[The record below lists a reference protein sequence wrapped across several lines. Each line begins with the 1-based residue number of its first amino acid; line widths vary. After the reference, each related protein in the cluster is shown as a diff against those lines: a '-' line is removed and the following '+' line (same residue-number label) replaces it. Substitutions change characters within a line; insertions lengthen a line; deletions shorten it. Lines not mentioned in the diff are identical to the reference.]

1 VGQWRDD
8 RDGPMQIVSGSIGKE
23 HIHFE
28 APSARQIKTE
38 MKAFLNWFKA
48 DSDIDLVLKAAL
60 AHLWFV
66 TVHPFEDGN
75 GRIARA
81 ITDLAL
87 ARSENNPQRF
97 YSMSAQIRLERN
109 DYYNILERTQRDGMD
124 VTAWLEW
131 FLACL
136 GRAIEGGQTALRAV
150 LAKAKFWE
158 RMQQTTINERQR
170 LVLNKLLD
178 GFQDKLTTSTYAKL
192 TKSSHDTAL
201 RDIAYLSE
209 KGFLLRSTEGGRS
222 TSYVLTAE

>member
-1 VGQWRDD
+1 MRQSAMTKSLTVERLFGWNAALFPSGHNGICKIKVGQRRDD

-97 YSMSAQIRLERN
+97 YSM
-109 DYYNILERTQRDGMD
+109 
-124 VTAWLEW
+124 
-131 FLACL
+131 
-136 GRAIEGGQTALRAV
+136 
-150 LAKAKFWE
+150 
-158 RMQQTTINERQR
+158 
-170 LVLNKLLD
+170 
-178 GFQDKLTTSTYAKL
+178 
-192 TKSSHDTAL
+192 
-201 RDIAYLSE
+201 
-209 KGFLLRSTEGGRS
+209 
-222 TSYVLTAE
+222 